1 MIVLDN
7 HKAHHSDSMETLA
20 RNLNFEL
27 MFLPPYTPQLNPIEC
42 LWSVVKGKLKKKLQE
57 KKAIRLKQEEFEA
70 ELQLILDGVTQE

>member
-7 HKAHHSDSMETLA
+7 HKAHHSDEMQTLA

-27 MFLPPYTPQLNPIEC
+27 LFLPPYTPQLNPIES

-57 KKAIRLKQEEFEA
+57 KKAIRLKQAEFEA
-70 ELQLILDGVTQE
+70 ELALILDGVTQE